1 MEETSN
7 VPKLRFKEFTEPWE
21 EILLKDNAYIKG
33 RIGWKNLKQSEYT
46 IKGPYLIASKH
57 INNGKIYWEKCDHLS
72 NKRYLESPEIAL
84 KLGDVIFSK
93 DGSLGNPA
101 LIKYLP
107 HESTI
112 NGTMMLVR
120 VNSNISPNFF
130 YQVLNSDYFFRLLHV
145 LKSGSS
151 IPHIFQRDM
160 NNFKFKIPIKI
171 KEQEMIADFLELID
185 NKINLLSSTIEYL
198 KDFKNYCLQN
208 LFSENKLRFN
218 YLNSGGFKNKNDF
231 KSVKLESL
239 IKKGKAGGTPKSS
252 IGRYYKGNIPFLSI
266 SDMTMQGK
274 YITFTSK
281 KITKEAINDSSAWI
295 IPKNSLLYS
304 IYASIGFVS
313 INKIDLSTSQAI
325 FGIILKDNVNIDYIY
340 YYLTYFKR
348 FVHKFIETGTQGN
361 LNKNILYNFI
371 IKIPNSIEEQ
381 EKIASFLS
389 LIDKKIDLTQNQ
401 ITEMEKFKKG
411 LLQQMFV

>member
-7 VPKLRFKEFTEPWE
+7 VPKLRFGGYLREWKIKPLGAIAKIQRGASPRPINSKKWYDMEEKNVGWVRIGDVTNSSKYLYETKDYFSNDGIKKSRFLPKGSLIMSICATIGKPVITGIDTCIHDGFVGFTNLNSVNKEFLYYLLNILEP
-21 EILLKDNAYIKG
+21 KF
-33 RIGWKNLKQSEYT
+33 S
-46 IKGPYLIASKH
+46 S
-57 INNGKIYWEKCDHLS
+57 LS
-72 NKRYLESPEIAL
+72 QT
-84 KLGDVIFSK
+84 
-93 DGSLGNPA
+93 GSQAN
-101 LIKYLP
+101 
-107 HESTI
+107 
-112 NGTMMLVR
+112 
-120 VNSNISPNFF
+120 
-130 YQVLNSDYFFRLLHV
+130 LNSDLVRITKVGVPTYEE
-145 LKSGSS
+145 
-151 IPHIFQRDM
+151 QT
-160 NNFKFKIPIKI
+160 KIVS
-171 KEQEMIADFLELID
+171 FLTTVD
-185 NKINLLSSTIEYL
+185 KKINLLYKKQDYL
-198 KDFKNYCLQN
+198 KDFKKFCLQN
-208 LFSENKLRFN
+208 LFIGKLRFN

-231 KSVKLESL
+231 KTVKLESL

-389 LIDKKIDLTQNQ
+389 LIDKKIDLTQKQ
-401 ITEMEKFKKG
+401 IDLMEKFKKG

>member
-208 LFSENKLRFN
+208 LFSENKLRFIKRYN
-218 YLNSGGFKNKNDF
+218 FDAKYVSDYLKESKIKASNDDINKHLT
-231 KSVKLESL
+231 VKLNLKGVIPRESKT
-239 IKKGKAGGTPKSS
+239 IEKEGATTQYIRKSGQFIYGKQNL
-252 IGRYYKGNIPFLSI
+252 YKGALGLIPKELDNFLSS
-266 SDMTMQGK
+266 SD
-274 YITFTSK
+274 IPSFDF
-281 KITKEAINDSSAWI
+281 INS
-295 IPKNSLLYS
+295 
-304 IYASIGFVS
+304 
-313 INKIDLSTSQAI
+313 
-325 FGIILKDNVNIDYIY
+325 VNHLWFY
-340 YYLTYFKR
+340 YYFSRKSFYECLEKYS
-348 FVHKFIETGTQGN
+348 TGTGSKRISPTDF
-361 LNKNILYNFI
+361 LKIKLFI
-371 IKIPNSIEEQ
+371 PPLEIQ

-389 LIDKKIDLTQNQ
+389 LIDKKLDLTQNQ
-401 ITEMEKFKKG
+401 IENMEKFKKG

>member
-1 MEETSN
+1 M
-7 VPKLRFKEFTEPWE
+7 
-21 EILLKDNAYIKG
+21 
-33 RIGWKNLKQSEYT
+33 
-46 IKGPYLIASKH
+46 
-57 INNGKIYWEKCDHLS
+57 
-72 NKRYLESPEIAL
+72 
-84 KLGDVIFSK
+84 GDVIFSK